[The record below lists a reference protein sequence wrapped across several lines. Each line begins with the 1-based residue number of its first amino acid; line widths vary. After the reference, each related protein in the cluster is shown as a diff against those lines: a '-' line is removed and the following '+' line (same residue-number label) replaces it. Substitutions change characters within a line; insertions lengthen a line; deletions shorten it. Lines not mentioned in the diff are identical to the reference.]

1 MATDGNAD
9 GPSTTQKR
17 QKKKEEKTGP
27 GQKEHATLPEMGE
40 CKCRRVLVHAQGPGS
55 CSLASPDCCCLLQIP
70 QHVLKQIMLNTTR
83 ERIAKAKARAAAAT
97 AKEAANPWNNKRH
110 KRYSRCS
117 WPELNWPAAPSR
129 VESAIGI
136 WDTVRVYGS

>member
-17 QKKKEEKTGP
+17 QKKKKKKKTGP
-27 GQKEHATLPEMGE
+27 GQREHATLPEMGE

-83 ERIAKAKARAAAAT
+83 ERIAKAKARAA
-97 AKEAANPWNNKRH
+97 
-110 KRYSRCS
+110 
-117 WPELNWPAAPSR
+117 
-129 VESAIGI
+129 
-136 WDTVRVYGS
+136 GSSSDSKGSSKSMEQQKT